1 MFAKHCTNA
10 FWWLVGIAHLL
21 LPLNAHGVICIA
33 TRSNFLNTFPRQ
45 FWDIASFGFDPF
57 LNGSS
62 LAWAKVTN
70 FQRSESFAFAND
82 MNVFSNGCYHLQI
95 ITIKGGN
102 TSFITFCISNDWRYS
117 FDVELYSIFSSTST
131 KLFQKSS
138 AGAPQCVRIFGRGIK
153 AIREKMPPKL
163 FKISWDDLISG
174 S

>member
-1 MFAKHCTNA
+1 MNPNQQLQLQKEAPLFLALGHVFGSTVKSQKKKKRKSSWKCFYVCKTLYKC
-10 FWWLVGIAHLL
+10 FLVACRGIAHLL

-95 ITIKGGN
+95 ITIK
-102 TSFITFCISNDWRYS
+102 D
-117 FDVELYSIFSSTST
+117 
-131 KLFQKSS
+131 
-138 AGAPQCVRIFGRGIK
+138 
-153 AIREKMPPKL
+153 
-163 FKISWDDLISG
+163 
-174 S
+174 